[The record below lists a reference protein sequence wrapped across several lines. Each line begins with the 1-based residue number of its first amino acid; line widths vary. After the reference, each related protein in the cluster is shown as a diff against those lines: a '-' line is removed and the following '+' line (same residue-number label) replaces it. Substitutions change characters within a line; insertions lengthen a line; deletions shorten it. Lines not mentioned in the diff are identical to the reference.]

1 MRPIN
6 FPIKINPTQ
15 KIKNKTVKHMER
27 MENGDTIYNFIIIII
42 SGLSPKE
49 YIYIL
54 DLLYSFHDTYFCHP
68 TSFLM
73 RSTKLSKH
81 LCPILHLK
89 STNFMLGE
97 CFFPFKNKHL
107 LLK

>member
-49 YIYIL
+49 YLYIGP
-54 DLLYSFHDTYFCHP
+54 F
-68 TSFLM
+68 
-73 RSTKLSKH
+73 
-81 LCPILHLK
+81 I
-89 STNFMLGE
+89 
-97 CFFPFKNKHL
+97 FFS
-107 LLK
+107 